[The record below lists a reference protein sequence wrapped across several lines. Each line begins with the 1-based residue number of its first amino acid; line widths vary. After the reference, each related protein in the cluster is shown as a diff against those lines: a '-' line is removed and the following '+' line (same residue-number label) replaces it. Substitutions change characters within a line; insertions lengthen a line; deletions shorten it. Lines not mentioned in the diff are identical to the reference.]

1 MSPLHGLACGLAL
14 LHGLALAQPAPA
26 PASAP
31 SPAPAA
37 TLPDAGHA
45 HPGSHLHEGP
55 ATGGASRP
63 WAASPSAQPIRQ
75 DVLWLSD
82 QPPARGRPGAHNGD
96 SRSGHGSMMEAMGD
110 GRKPPVR
117 RLWLQQGSSPAR
129 ASAVQ
134 ASGPVLLL
142 DPDLQTTTVQP
153 TANDDAQAPYAVAFE
168 TATPGYYNAAYVRRS
183 TTPQG
188 VHLVQVAKTVLA
200 RPAGHGTRGN
210 EVTPQRRTDERLPLE
225 IVREPVPDEALNTRL
240 TYGDALVYQVLR
252 QGQPLAGAQVT
263 VITGQGWRNSQT
275 TDEDGK
281 ARFTLIRD
289 YFPTDWLDFDRAHR
303 EPLLTTATWQLEE
316 AGQHEGQAYTQVR
329 YVASLSEAYAPSVR
343 DYKSYAW
350 GLGVSLGVVVLSGS
364 AIYLYRRR
372 RLKPYREEVF
382 RD

>member
-1 MSPLHGLACGLAL
+1 
-14 LHGLALAQPAPA
+14 
-26 PASAP
+26 
-31 SPAPAA
+31 
-37 TLPDAGHA
+37 
-45 HPGSHLHEGP
+45 
-55 ATGGASRP
+55 
-63 WAASPSAQPIRQ
+63 
-75 DVLWLSD
+75 
-82 QPPARGRPGAHNGD
+82 
-96 SRSGHGSMMEAMGD
+96 MMEAMGD

-117 RLWLQQGSSPAR
+117 RLWLQQGSSPTR
-129 ASAVQ
+129 ASAAQ

-142 DPDLQTTTVQP
+142 DPALQATAVQP
-153 TANDDAQAPYAVAFE
+153 QGEPGAQAGYAVAFE
-168 TATPGYYNAAYVRRS
+168 TPTPGPYNAAFVRRS

-188 VHLVQVAKTVLA
+188 VHLVQVAKAVLA

-210 EVTPQRRTDERLPLE
+210 ELTPGLRTDARLPLE
-225 IVREPVPDEALNTRL
+225 IVREPVPDEGLNTRL
-240 TYGDALVYQVLR
+240 TYGDPLVYQVWR

-275 TDEDGK
+275 TDGEGK

-289 YFPTDWLDFDRAHR
+289 YFPARWLDFDRSHR
-303 EPLLTTATWQLEE
+303 EPLLTTATWQQDEVGE
-316 AGQHEGQAYTQVR
+316 HEGQAYTQVR

-350 GLGVSLGVVVLSGS
+350 GLGIALGVVTFTGT